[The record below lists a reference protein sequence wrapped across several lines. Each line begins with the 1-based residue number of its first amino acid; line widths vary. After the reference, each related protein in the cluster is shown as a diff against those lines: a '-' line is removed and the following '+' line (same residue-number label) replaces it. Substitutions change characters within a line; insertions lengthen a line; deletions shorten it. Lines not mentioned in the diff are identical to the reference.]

1 MEFCVRLG
9 KMGCPL
15 TKTTVIE
22 LANDIISGTEL
33 KEEVLN
39 CKQLRKLKSIEKLG
53 NAWYRGFLSR
63 HEDVLTRNGSEVKDL
78 KRRTWVKSENFQNM
92 YENVYATMVEAGI
105 AEELEEEIQHE
116 RGLPTKYALT
126 KPEFLLFV
134 DETGCNTNQLND
146 GKVGGELFI
155 MPKNIGDGAAP
166 AGATT
171 DLHFTVLPFISGT
184 GEPVLC
190 AIIFKSEQQISEIP
204 VNWKT
209 GIDLTCDDADD
220 MAKVAAGG
228 PTCTYLGKEIPCFYG
243 TSPKASIISQLLAD
257 MLKFLDTLGVYD
269 RTVAHPFLLLDGHH
283 SRMMLPFLQY
293 VNDPRH
299 KWYCCFGV
307 PYATHIWQVA
317 DASSLNGSYKI
328 ELAKAK
334 RKYIEKRDTPKF
346 EPTDIIPLVNMAFP
360 RSFGNKKNAI
370 KAIADRGWNPL
381 NYNILTSLPQQKDVV
396 DLSATTVTTESSVGV
411 SVPMINVEC
420 GVGSYY
426 IDRLIEEEKKSEGRK
441 KKFENLKSEQ
451 KTKQQKIEHIKK
463 LTKVSSATLAANNHY
478 TLDQTVLDMVV
489 MKHNEEEAAKKA
501 IKERKKAAEMKH
513 AETLKKALEKI
524 ALCPN
529 GLTVPDLKVLI
540 TAASNISDSPV
551 KTRKADLQAQL
562 YREPRY
568 NRIQTMAQE
577 FRLTL
582 INDTTSSSSTA
593 QDTAAAALLS
603 LFSVDATAV

>member
-53 NAWYRGFLSR
+53 NAWYQGFLSR

-209 GIDLTCDDADD
+209 GIDLTCDNADD

-243 TSPKASIISQLLAD
+243 TSPKASITSQLLAD

-269 RTVAHPFLLLDGHH
+269 RTVAHPF
-283 SRMMLPFLQY
+283 
-293 VNDPRH
+293 
-299 KWYCCFGV
+299 
-307 PYATHIWQVA
+307 
-317 DASSLNGSYKI
+317 
-328 ELAKAK
+328 
-334 RKYIEKRDTPKF
+334 
-346 EPTDIIPLVNMAFP
+346 
-360 RSFGNKKNAI
+360 
-370 KAIADRGWNPL
+370 
-381 NYNILTSLPQQKDVV
+381 
-396 DLSATTVTTESSVGV
+396 
-411 SVPMINVEC
+411 
-420 GVGSYY
+420 
-426 IDRLIEEEKKSEGRK
+426 
-441 KKFENLKSEQ
+441 
-451 KTKQQKIEHIKK
+451 
-463 LTKVSSATLAANNHY
+463 
-478 TLDQTVLDMVV
+478 
-489 MKHNEEEAAKKA
+489 
-501 IKERKKAAEMKH
+501 
-513 AETLKKALEKI
+513 
-524 ALCPN
+524 
-529 GLTVPDLKVLI
+529 
-540 TAASNISDSPV
+540 
-551 KTRKADLQAQL
+551 
-562 YREPRY
+562 
-568 NRIQTMAQE
+568 
-577 FRLTL
+577 
-582 INDTTSSSSTA
+582 
-593 QDTAAAALLS
+593 
-603 LFSVDATAV
+603 